1 MQAGLGRIILYT
13 KHIDEMVA
21 FYTVLF
27 GYTRQDAPGDRI
39 VELRPSTAGIPILL
53 HPAARSQ
60 KQGQACVKLVFDVAD
75 VSAFCADAADAG
87 FAFGTIHDADG
98 YQFSNCKDPSGNSV
112 SVSSRA
118 GGAANN

>member
-1 MQAGLGRIILYT
+1 MQAGLGRIIIYT
-13 KHIDEMVA
+13 KRIDEMVA
-21 FYTVLF
+21 FYTTLF
-27 GYTRQDAPGDRI
+27 GYSRQDVPGDRI
-39 VELRPSTAGIPILL
+39 VELRPPASGMPILL

-87 FAFGTIHDADG
+87 FAFGTIHGADG
-98 YQFSNCKDPSGNSV
+98 YHFANCKDPSGNSV

-118 GGAANN
+118 APAADS

>member
-1 MQAGLGRIILYT
+1 VQAGLGRIILYT
-13 KHIDEMVA
+13 KHIDEMVT

-27 GYTRQDAPGDRI
+27 GYIRQDVPGDRI

-60 KQGQACVKLVFDVAD
+60 KQGQACVKLIFDVAD

-87 FAFGTIHDADG
+87 FSFGTRHSADG
-98 YQFSNCKDPSGNSV
+98 YQFANCKDPSGNSV

-118 GGAANN
+118 EGDANT